1 MTRTTPPLI
10 GMELL
15 LLNVQKKLNPTAR
28 KKRTAQNLPVHS
40 FSTLMA
46 DLGTITLNTIV
57 SKLEGADLTFLK
69 ITQPTAVQQ
78 KALDL
83 LGVSLFVP
91 SK

>member
-1 MTRTTPPLI
+1 
-10 GMELL
+10 
-15 LLNVQKKLNPTAR
+15 
-28 KKRTAQNLPVHS
+28 
-40 FSTLMA
+40 MA
-46 DLGTITLNTIV
+46 DLGTITLNTIA

-69 ITQPTAVQQ
+69 ITQPTPVQQ